1 MATGRAHH
9 LVTPGQRARAKRFH
23 PISRFS
29 PSLPRGRFLL
39 AAVSLALSLILLSS
53 GTPLALEPIVIGAEQ
68 EQIEISLQG
77 EIYEGRGDQLQ
88 VETAAGADGIA
99 GRMSVRAATSG
110 TNPNWMV
117 FALNNP
123 TNRRMVRW
131 FTADRYS
138 IVGSGVYWPS
148 LDSRHIVRVTP
159 SLGFR
164 PERIEN
170 DSADIFR
177 IELEPGATVT
187 FIAELTSDRIPRMFL
202 WQAQAFEKQLR
213 DLTLFNGILLGITG
227 LLAVFLTAIF
237 VANHKAIFPSIALIS
252 WSVVAY
258 LCVDFGFWHKI
269 FQLNPEN
276 NAIYRAGSEAAIALS
291 LVVFLFTFLR
301 LSLWHGWIRALF
313 AGWFLA
319 QLALIGLALLDAR
332 LASGLARGSFVV
344 IGGFGT
350 LLIVYLALR
359 GQDRALALVPSWLLL
374 LVWIFGATMS
384 VFGQISGDIVVAGL
398 ISGLVLIVVLQAFT
412 ATQFAFGSFE
422 PLYGA
427 PPSQLQGRSLAIDG
441 AGAAVWEWSAR
452 RDEITVSNEIE
463 VALGLAQG
471 TLNCRVDEWL
481 KYLHPADRERFR
493 MLLWTVHERNGG
505 ELNLDFRMRRSDSSL
520 LWFELRAHSV
530 PTNQYRSLK
539 CVGLIRDVTDAR
551 RAQERLLRDA
561 VHDSL
566 TSLPNR
572 ALFLDRLEN
581 AITRA
586 TEEAANRPTVLF
598 IDIDRFKNV
607 NTSFG
612 LVVGDSMLLTLA
624 RRLARHLSP
633 LDTLARIGGDQF
645 AIMLVTETEP
655 RQIAMIA
662 ERVRRSLRSPMKIA
676 GKEIILTG
684 SIGIAVYDGKQA
696 SHQDVLREAEVAMYR
711 AKRSGND
718 RVEIFKPSMRDE
730 KDDRVQLESDL
741 RRAIDRRQIRVL
753 YQPIMRL
760 ENEQLAG
767 FEALLRWEHPRLG
780 TLNPADF
787 VPIAEETGFISEL
800 GSFVLDRASRQAA
813 RWQKALP
820 DAENPL
826 FVSINISSRQLFRHD
841 LIQDIRHILK
851 RDAVPK
857 GCVKLEVTESLV
869 MENPEQAAEILE
881 WLKGAGAGLSL
892 DDFGTGYSSFS
903 YLHRFPFDTIKVD
916 KSLVQH
922 AGMNGSGSVI
932 VRSIIALAHELG
944 MDVVAEGVETPED
957 AKFLRSLHCEYAQGS
972 YYGEPMTEKN
982 VFALLSAIAK
992 SSARNGKGRAVD
1004 MFRRKQK
1011 TSPLEPNEMISDAAN
1026 APERPENN
1034 GSVPKS
1040 ENLRKGKSRVPV
1052 D

>member
-1 MATGRAHH
+1 MC
-9 LVTPGQRARAKRFH
+9 AR
-23 PISRFS
+23 
-29 PSLPRGRFLL
+29 LL
-39 AAVSLALSLILLSS
+39 AVMAIAFANILL
-53 GTPLALEPIVIGAEQ
+53 GAGPVLALEPIVIGTDQ
-68 EQIEISLQG
+68 EKIEISLQG
-77 EIYEGRGDQLQ
+77 EFYEGRGDQLQ
-88 VETAAGADGIA
+88 VETAEGEDGIA
-99 GRMSVRAATSG
+99 GRMAVRAATPG

-117 FALNNP
+117 FALNN
-123 TNRRMVRW
+123 RSDKRIERW
-131 FTADRYS
+131 LTADRYS
-138 IVGSGVYWPS
+138 IVGSGVFWPN
-148 LDSRHIVRVTP
+148 LDSQHIVRVTP

-164 PERIEN
+164 PERIKN
-170 DSADIFR
+170 DNADIFR
-177 IELEPGATVT
+177 IELEAGATVT
-187 FIAELTSDRIPRMFL
+187 FIAELKSDRIPRLFL
-202 WQAQAFEKQLR
+202 WQARAFEKRHR

-237 VANHKAIFPSIALIS
+237 VANHKAIFPSMALIA

-269 FQLNPEN
+269 FQLNPED
-276 NAIYRAGSEAAIALS
+276 NAVYRAGSEAMIAFS

-313 AGWFLA
+313 GGWFLA
-319 QLALIGLALLDAR
+319 QLALVGLALLDAK
-332 LASGLARGSFVV
+332 LASGLARGSFAV
-344 IGGFGT
+344 IGVIGT

-384 VFGQISGDIVVAGL
+384 VFGQLSGDIVVAGL
-398 ISGLVLIVVLQAFT
+398 ISGLVLIVVLQGFT
-412 ATQFAFGSFE
+412 VTQFAFGSFE

-427 PPSQLQGRSLAIDG
+427 PPSQLQLRSLAIEG
-441 AGAAVWEWSAR
+441 ASAAVWEWNAR
-452 RDEITVSNEIE
+452 RDEISVSNEIE
-463 VALGLAQG
+463 VTLGLAQG
-471 TLNCRVDEWL
+471 TLSCRVDEWL
-481 KYLHPADRERFR
+481 KFLHPADQERLR
-493 MLLWTVHERNGG
+493 MLLWTVQERNSGD
-505 ELNLDFRMRRSDSSL
+505 LNLDFRMRRSDSSI
-520 LWFELRAHSV
+520 LWFELRAHSA
-530 PTNQYRSLK
+530 PTSQYRSLK

-551 RAQERLLRDA
+551 RAQKRLLRDA

-572 ALFLDRLEN
+572 ELFLDRLEN

-586 TEEAANRPTVLF
+586 NEDGANRPTVLF

-612 LVVGDSMLLTLA
+612 LVVGDSMLLTIA

-633 LDTLARIGGDQF
+633 LDTLARLGGDQF
-645 AIMLVTETEP
+645 AIMLVNETEP

-696 SHQDVLREAEVAMYR
+696 SHQDVLREAEIAMYR

-718 RVEIFKPSMRDE
+718 RVEIFKPSMRNE
-730 KDDRVQLESDL
+730 SDDRVALENDL
-741 RRAIDRRQIRVL
+741 KRAIDRRQIRVL
-753 YQPIMRL
+753 YQPIIRL
-760 ENEQLAG
+760 EDEQLAG

-780 TLNPADF
+780 TLNPIDF
-787 VPIAEETGFISEL
+787 IPIAEETGFISEL
-800 GSFVLDRASRQAA
+800 GSFVLDRAARQAA
-813 RWQKALP
+813 RWQKILP
-820 DAENPL
+820 NAEEPL
-826 FVSINISSRQLFRHD
+826 FVSINISSRQLFKHD

-881 WLKGAGAGLSL
+881 WLKSAGAGLSL

-903 YLHRFPFDTIKVD
+903 YLHRFPFDTIKID

-922 AGMNGSGSVI
+922 AGMNGSGPVI
-932 VRSIIALAHELG
+932 VRSMVALAHELG
-944 MDVVAEGVETPED
+944 MYVAAEGVETAED
-957 AKFLRSLHCEYAQGS
+957 ATFLRSLNCEYAQGF

-982 VFALLSAIAK
+982 VFTLLNALAK
-992 SSARNGKGRAVD
+992 SKKRNGKRKPSEKLWRKYRPSRRELDTQQSPDGMDPANPGRNG
-1004 MFRRKQK
+1004 RRP
-1011 TSPLEPNEMISDAAN
+1011 PLTDLE
-1026 APERPENN
+1026 
-1034 GSVPKS
+1034 
-1040 ENLRKGKSRVPV
+1040 KGKHKEPV